1 MPNTCMTS
9 QGHVDKMAACIA
21 KHANGRQIITSC
33 YRRLVLEAASLLF
46 LANKIEN
53 IDPPKVA
60 LFVGD
65 PGPHIKH
72 VSLRPLSLQ
81 PERLFDRSVQPFKH
95 SSLVTD
101 RQTDRH
107 AAAITI
113 VGIIL
118 VCYAER
124 CGLIMFLFLFFSRP
138 RSEDWPHHGRTFS
151 IYPCPLSF

>member
-1 MPNTCMTS
+1 VPNTCMTS

-33 YRRLVLEAASLLF
+33 YRRLVPEAASLLF

-60 LFVGD
+60 LFVGN
-65 PGPHIKH
+65 PGPHIKQ

-101 RQTDRH
+101 RQTDRQ
-107 AAAITI
+107 T
-113 VGIIL
+113 
-118 VCYAER
+118 R
-124 CGLIMFLFLFFSRP
+124 CSDNDSRHYTRMLRRAMRLNNVP
-138 RSEDWPHHGRTFS
+138 VPV
-151 IYPCPLSF
+151 L